1 MELPFKEFSEGER
14 YNVLFHIGQFDCFR
28 VSWDIRDLSMRPEM
42 CQTYNIVVCDVS
54 ARYTVCKL

>member
-14 YNVLFHIGQFDCFR
+14 YIVLFHIGQFHCFLFA
-28 VSWDIRDLSMRPEM
+28 WDIRDLSMRPEM
-42 CQTYNIVVCDVS
+42 CQAYNIVLWDVS